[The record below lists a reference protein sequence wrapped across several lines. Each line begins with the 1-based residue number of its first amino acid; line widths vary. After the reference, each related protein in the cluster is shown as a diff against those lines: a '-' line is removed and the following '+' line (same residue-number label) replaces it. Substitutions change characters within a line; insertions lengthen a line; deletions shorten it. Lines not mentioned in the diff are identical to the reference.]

1 MRRCNSWRTKRQSA
15 TTGSE
20 VFPTISLQHPQQ
32 LLAKRSPRNRP
43 KKRYA
48 LIPGNGTLWLFN
60 SPRWPLRTDRA
71 TCFLLH
77 RDHNVIRR
85 HRASNFN
92 PSARLKHHFLDRGNN
107 KSRNN
112 NAGSC
117 KRGVTEIT
125 WGIRSNELWLH
136 HRDFY
141 PRVGVRE
148 PLIPSSIAGRDI
160 VIYRCLL
167 LFLVRYYES

>member
-1 MRRCNSWRTKRQSA
+1 M
-15 TTGSE
+15 
-20 VFPTISLQHPQQ
+20 FPTISLQHPQQ

-48 LIPGNGTLWLFN
+48 LIPGNGTPGLFN

-92 PSARLKHHFLDRGNN
+92 PSARLKHYFLDRGNN

-112 NAGSC
+112 NASSC

-141 PRVGVRE
+141 PPSRSPGAFNSLVDRRSRYRNI
-148 PLIPSSIAGRDI
+148 PLFAIISDTILRILGWFVCFVSNSQRKKNCGN
-160 VIYRCLL
+160 
-167 LFLVRYYES
+167 